1 MCERLFYIMKYIIR
15 EIINKYFYI
24 KYFCFHHIFGDR
36 RCHLCSTDNQ
46 KSDSSTRLTNEISPR
61 KISINDMLNSIVNFL
76 YTSLFLCVTKM
87 LQKCCIISALWKS
100 VNGIGPSK
108 DFCRPIAS
116 KFERI
121 RKIGRQS
128 NAGKIVED
136 PLPNNVRWLANA
148 SDANDK
154 QTNRGLSW
162 ITAPRGVLRYHS
174 EPGSIPRSL
183 VPNIIHCLSLPF
195 AIAYATPTPPLT
207 CQVRDAVPVIRWREA
222 LTNAIRKTA
231 LVRSP
236 QKRNAC
242 LCIHRCYLYA

>member
-1 MCERLFYIMKYIIR
+1 
-15 EIINKYFYI
+15 
-24 KYFCFHHIFGDR
+24 
-36 RCHLCSTDNQ
+36 
-46 KSDSSTRLTNEISPR
+46 
-61 KISINDMLNSIVNFL
+61 ML
-76 YTSLFLCVTKM
+76 
-87 LQKCCIISALWKS
+87 LQKRCIISALWKVSTES
-100 VNGIGPSK
+100 VEPSK
-108 DFCRPIAS
+108 DFRRPIAS
-116 KFERI
+116 KLERI
-121 RKIGRQS
+121 REIGRQS
-128 NAGKIVED
+128 NARKIVED

-162 ITAPRGVLRYHS
+162 ITAPRGVLRYRS

-183 VPNIIHCLSLPF
+183 VPNIIHCLSLRF
-195 AIAYATPTPPLT
+195 AMAYATPTPPLT

-236 QKRNAC
+236 QKRNVC